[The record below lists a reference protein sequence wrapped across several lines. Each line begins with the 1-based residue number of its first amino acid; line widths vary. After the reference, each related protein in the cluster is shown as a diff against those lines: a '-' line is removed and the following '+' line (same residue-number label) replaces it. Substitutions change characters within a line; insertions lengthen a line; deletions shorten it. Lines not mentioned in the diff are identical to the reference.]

1 MVKYWTFYILSDIFI
16 KAKFL
21 YCFLSLKNCVFAFPK
36 KSISLSFDGSSQKG
50 FSLLNPLLLLLL
62 LWEFPQEKKNN
73 VLRPLFAFA
82 KGLSCSLEY
91 SNCQKINLSHMCC
104 LCFQD
109 FFLDQN
115 RKKKNTFTSIKSAA
129 DLWVFSKVQCAQNLL
144 PTPHVEVLLGRLIYQ
159 QFALKYK
166 RIVSTISILWR
177 FSNEK
182 LNKVC
187 GNWFPKEVSKIVLKI
202 VRICQTFVFRGVPS
216 SYPDTFFF
224 VNEALL

>member
-50 FSLLNPLLLLLL
+50 FSLLNPLLLLLLL

-115 RKKKNTFTSIKSAA
+115 RKKKTLSPRLK
-129 DLWVFSKVQCAQNLL
+129 
-144 PTPHVEVLLGRLIYQ
+144 VLLICEFSQKCNVHRIYCQ
-159 QFALKYK
+159 QLPMLKFFWGDWF
-166 RIVSTISILWR
+166 INSLP
-177 FSNEK
+177 SNINGLFPRSQYCGDFQMKSWIRCVETGFQKKFLK
-182 LNKVC
+182 LC
-187 GNWFPKEVSKIVLKI
+187 
-202 VRICQTFVFRGVPS
+202 
-216 SYPDTFFF
+216 
-224 VNEALL
+224 

>member
-91 SNCQKINLSHMCC
+91 SNCQIINLSHICAASA
-104 LCFQD
+104 FRI
-109 FFLDQN
+109 FFLI
-115 RKKKNTFTSIKSAA
+115 RIVKKKTLSPRLK
-129 DLWVFSKVQCAQNLL
+129 
-144 PTPHVEVLLGRLIYQ
+144 VLLICEFSQKCNVHRIYYQ
-159 QFALKYK
+159 
-166 RIVSTISILWR
+166 
-177 FSNEK
+177 
-182 LNKVC
+182 
-187 GNWFPKEVSKIVLKI
+187 P
-202 VRICQTFVFRGVPS
+202 PM
-216 SYPDTFFF
+216 
-224 VNEALL
+224 